1 MLLKLLLIGLLLI
14 VMFNL
19 FHALYYMVK
28 NEDQA
33 PKMSKFLG
41 RRLLF
46 SALIILLILIA
57 LVTGLIVPNPTPH

>member
-57 LVTGLIVPNPTPH
+57 LITGLIVPNPTPH

>member
-1 MLLKLLLIGLLLI
+1 MLLKILLVSLLLI

-28 NEDQA
+28 NDQQA
-33 PKMSKFLG
+33 PRMSKFLG

-46 SALIILLILIA
+46 SALVILCIIIA
-57 LVTGLIVPNPTPH
+57 FMTGFIVPNPTPH